1 MKKGRAV
8 TYTSVDE
15 CSEENGLMAL
25 DEKEYHSQTP
35 SGMPPHVLRLKE
47 GCIVIL
53 LRNINVNQGH
63 CNGTRLLVTR
73 LGEHV
78 RSLVCLFAFR
88 QLSVRS

>member
-1 MKKGRAV
+1 MKKGKAV

-25 DEKEYHSQTP
+25 DETEYHSKTP
-35 SGMPPHVLRLKE
+35 SGIPPHKLRLKK

-63 CNGTRLLVTR
+63 CNGTRMVVTR
-73 LGEHV
+73 LREHV
-78 RSLVCLFAFR
+78 SQTSLSFMLV
-88 QLSVRS
+88 